1 MNEKRPDEQVAGM
14 LMKAITPAIEAIARS
29 GDKEAMG
36 KIAPSLFILG
46 ITLMVKDI
54 GRDAAVLVIQ
64 DVVEKMK
71 SGAFDESIQ

>member
-1 MNEKRPDEQVAGM
+1 MNEKAPDEQVANI
-14 LMKAITPAIEAIARS
+14 LMRAITPAIEEIANS

-54 GRDAAVLVIQ
+54 GRDGAVLVVQ

-71 SGAFDESIQ
+71 SGAFDESHQ